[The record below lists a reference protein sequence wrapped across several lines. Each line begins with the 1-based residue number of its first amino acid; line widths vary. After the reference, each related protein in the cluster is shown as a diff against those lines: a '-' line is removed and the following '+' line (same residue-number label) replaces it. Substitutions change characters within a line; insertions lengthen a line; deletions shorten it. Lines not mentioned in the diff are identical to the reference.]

1 METEREC
8 VWCQCAPSLSL
19 FLSLRDFFSSRVI
32 ASENYREGQKKRST
46 IGNIQ
51 IREILDTDF
60 AQAFVSRDRVVFLEI
75 V

>member
-8 VWCQCAPSLSL
+8 MVPVCSFSLPVPV
-19 FLSLRDFFSSRVI
+19 FKRFFSSRVI

-51 IREILDTDF
+51 IREILVKDF